1 MGVGSNLLGMSTAST
16 PSLWEIRKAVKPW
29 LIDSSQTILFGCS
42 GGADSM
48 ALALA
53 LFLEANGTKVIPIVI
68 DHGLQPGSAEITTQ
82 TISKL
87 KDIGYTQI
95 ESAIAQVKITDGLE
109 ASARRARYQIFNQ
122 FIDTHQPKYFLLA
135 HTSNDQA
142 ESVLLGLARGSGA
155 RSLSGM
161 ALENNI
167 YVRPLLKISRQTTE
181 AACHEG
187 NVEFWSDP
195 HNDDLRFAR
204 VRTRKN
210 VLPNLEEN
218 LGPGITE
225 ALVRSA
231 DLLRDDADALD
242 SFAREY
248 FAQTDPFNLS
258 VNELERLPRA
268 IRSRV
273 LRLAIYQA
281 GAPSGSLSAEHI
293 NGAEALISDWHGQK
307 ELSLP
312 GDVKLLRNSG
322 RITLS
327 TNK

>member
-1 MGVGSNLLGMSTAST
+1 MSTANT
-16 PSLWEIRKAVKPW
+16 PSLWEIQKAIKPW
-29 LIDSSQTILFGCS
+29 LSDSSRTILFGCS

-53 LFLEANGTKVIPIVI
+53 LFLEANQTKVIPVVV
-68 DHGLQPGSAEITTQ
+68 DHGLQEGSAQITSQ

-87 KDIGYTQI
+87 KAIGYI
-95 ESAIAQVKITDGLE
+95 EVETAIAQVKITDGLE

-122 FIDTHQPKYFLLA
+122 FIDTYRPKYFLLA
-135 HTSNDQA
+135 HTLNDQA

-155 RSLSGM
+155 RSLSGI
-161 ALENNI
+161 AVENNV
-167 YVRPLLKISRQTTE
+167 YVRPLLKISRQTTV
-181 AACHEG
+181 AACREG
-187 NVEFWSDP
+187 GIEIWSDP

-225 ALVRSA
+225 ALGRSA

-248 FAQTDPFNLS
+248 FAQTDPLNLS
-258 VNELERLPRA
+258 VNELERLPKA
-268 IRSRV
+268 IRTRV
-273 LRLAIYQA
+273 LRLAIYKA
-281 GAPSGSLSAEHI
+281 GAPTGSLSAEHI

-327 TNK
+327 TQ

>member
-1 MGVGSNLLGMSTAST
+1 MSTANT
-16 PSLWEIRKAVKPW
+16 PSLWEIQKAIKPW
-29 LIDSSQTILFGCS
+29 LSDSSRTILFGCS

-53 LFLEANGTKVIPIVI
+53 LFLEANQTKVIPVVV
-68 DHGLQPGSAEITTQ
+68 DHGLQEGSAQITSQ

-87 KDIGYTQI
+87 KAIGYI
-95 ESAIAQVKITDGLE
+95 EVETAIAQVKITDGLE

-122 FIDTHQPKYFLLA
+122 FIDTYRPKYFLLA
-135 HTSNDQA
+135 HTLNDQA

-161 ALENNI
+161 AVENNI
-167 YVRPLLKISRQTTE
+167 YVRPLLKISRQTTV
-181 AACHEG
+181 AACREG
-187 NVEFWSDP
+187 GIEIWSDP

-242 SFAREY
+242 SFACEY
-248 FAQTDPFNLS
+248 FAQTDPLNLS
-258 VNELERLPRA
+258 VNELERLPKA
-268 IRSRV
+268 IRTRV
-273 LRLAIYQA
+273 LRLAIYKA
-281 GAPSGSLSAEHI
+281 GAPTGSLSAEHI

-327 TNK
+327 TQ

>member
-1 MGVGSNLLGMSTAST
+1 MSTAGT

-29 LIDSSQTILFGCS
+29 IADSSQTILFGCS
-42 GGADSM
+42 GGTDSM

-53 LFLEANGTKVIPIVI
+53 LFLESNQTKVIPVVV
-68 DHGLQPGSAEITTQ
+68 DHGLQDGSAQIASQ

-87 KDIGYTQI
+87 KKIGYTQV
-95 ESAIAQVKITDGLE
+95 ETAVAQVKITDGLE

-122 FIDTHQPKYFLLA
+122 FIDTYRPKYFLLA
-135 HTSNDQA
+135 HTLNDQA
-142 ESVLLGLARGSGA
+142 ETVLLGLARGSGA

-161 ALENNI
+161 AVENNI
-167 YVRPLLKISRQTTE
+167 YVRPLLKISRQTTV

-187 NVEFWSDP
+187 GIEIWSDP

-204 VRTRKN
+204 VRARKN

-242 SFAREY
+242 SFALEY
-248 FAQTDPFNLS
+248 FAQTDPLNLS

-268 IRSRV
+268 IRTRV

-281 GAPSGSLSAEHI
+281 GAPAGSLSAEHI

-327 TNK
+327 TK

>member
-1 MGVGSNLLGMSTAST
+1 MSTANT
-16 PSLWEIRKAVKPW
+16 PSLWEIRKAIKPW
-29 LIDSSQTILFGCS
+29 LSDSSRTILFGCS

-53 LFLEANGTKVIPIVI
+53 LFLEANQTKVIPVVV
-68 DHGLQPGSAEITTQ
+68 DHGLQEGSAQITSQ

-87 KDIGYTQI
+87 KVIGYI
-95 ESAIAQVKITDGLE
+95 EVETAIAQVKITDGLE

-122 FIDTHQPKYFLLA
+122 FIDTYRPKYFLLA
-135 HTSNDQA
+135 HTLNDQA

-161 ALENNI
+161 AVENNI
-167 YVRPLLKISRQTTE
+167 YVRPLLKISKQTTV
-181 AACHEG
+181 AACREG
-187 NVEFWSDP
+187 GIEIWSDP

-248 FAQTDPFNLS
+248 FAQTDPLNLS
-258 VNELERLPRA
+258 VNELERLPKA
-268 IRSRV
+268 IRTRV
-273 LRLAIYQA
+273 LRLAIYKA
-281 GAPSGSLSAEHI
+281 GAPTGSLSVEHI

-327 TNK
+327 TQ

>member
-1 MGVGSNLLGMSTAST
+1 MSTAGT

-29 LIDSSQTILFGCS
+29 VSDSSQIILFGCS

-53 LFLEANGTKVIPIVI
+53 LFLEANQSKVIPVVV
-68 DHGLQPGSAEITTQ
+68 DHGLQEGSAQITSQ

-87 KDIGYTQI
+87 KAIGYTEV

-122 FIDTHQPKYFLLA
+122 FIDTYRPKYFLLA
-135 HTSNDQA
+135 HTLNDQA

-161 ALENNI
+161 AVENNI
-167 YVRPLLKISRQTTE
+167 YVRPLLKISRQTTV
-181 AACHEG
+181 AACREG
-187 NVEFWSDP
+187 GIEIWSDP

-248 FAQTDPFNLS
+248 FAQTDPLNLS
-258 VNELERLPRA
+258 VNELERLPKA
-268 IRSRV
+268 IRTRV
-273 LRLAIYQA
+273 LRLAIYKA
-281 GAPSGSLSAEHI
+281 GAPTGSLSAEHI

-327 TNK
+327 AQ

>member
-1 MGVGSNLLGMSTAST
+1 
-16 PSLWEIRKAVKPW
+16 
-29 LIDSSQTILFGCS
+29 
-42 GGADSM
+42 M

-53 LFLEANGTKVIPIVI
+53 LFLEANQSKVIPVVV
-68 DHGLQPGSAEITTQ
+68 DHGLQEGSAQITSQ

-87 KDIGYTQI
+87 KAIGYTQV
-95 ESAIAQVKITDGLE
+95 ESAVAQVKITDGLE

-122 FIDTHQPKYFLLA
+122 FIDTYRPKYFLLA
-135 HTSNDQA
+135 HTLNDQA

-161 ALENNI
+161 AVENNI
-167 YVRPLLKISRQTTE
+167 YVRPLLKISRQTTV
-181 AACHEG
+181 AACREG
-187 NVEFWSDP
+187 GIEIWSDP

-248 FAQTDPFNLS
+248 FAQTDPLNLS
-258 VNELERLPRA
+258 VSELERLPKA
-268 IRSRV
+268 IRTRV
-273 LRLAIYQA
+273 LRLAIYKA
-281 GAPSGSLSAEHI
+281 GAPTGSLSAEHI

-327 TNK
+327 AQ

>member
-1 MGVGSNLLGMSTAST
+1 MSTAST

-29 LIDSSQTILFGCS
+29 LSDSSQIILFGCS

-53 LFLEANGTKVIPIVI
+53 LFLEANGTKVIPVVV
-68 DHGLQPGSAEITTQ
+68 DHGLQPGSAEVTTQ

-95 ESAIAQVKITDGLE
+95 ESAVAQVRITDGLE

-167 YVRPLLKISRQTTE
+167 YVRPLLKTSRQTTE
-181 AACHEG
+181 AACSEG
-187 NVEFWSDP
+187 GVEFWSDP

-218 LGPGITE
+218 LGPGITD

-248 FAQTDPFNLS
+248 FDQTDPSDLS

-268 IRSRV
+268 IRTRV
-273 LRLAIYQA
+273 LRLAIYLA

>member
-1 MGVGSNLLGMSTAST
+1 MSTAGT

-29 LIDSSQTILFGCS
+29 VSDSSQIILFGCS

-53 LFLEANGTKVIPIVI
+53 LFLEANQTKVIPVVV
-68 DHGLQPGSAEITTQ
+68 DHGLQEGSAQITSQ

-87 KDIGYTQI
+87 KAIGYT
-95 ESAIAQVKITDGLE
+95 EVKSAIAQVKITDGLE

-122 FIDTHQPKYFLLA
+122 FIDTYRPKYFLLA
-135 HTSNDQA
+135 HTLNDQA

-167 YVRPLLKISRQTTE
+167 YVRPLLKISRQTTV
-181 AACHEG
+181 AACREG
-187 NVEFWSDP
+187 GIEIWSDP

-248 FAQTDPFNLS
+248 FAQTDPLNLS
-258 VNELERLPRA
+258 VSELERLPKA
-268 IRSRV
+268 IRTRV
-273 LRLAIYQA
+273 LRLAIYKA
-281 GAPSGSLSAEHI
+281 GAPTGSLSAEHI

-327 TNK
+327 AQ

>member
-1 MGVGSNLLGMSTAST
+1 MSTAGT

-29 LIDSSQTILFGCS
+29 IADSSQTILFGCS

-53 LFLEANGTKVIPIVI
+53 LFLEANQSKVIPVVV
-68 DHGLQPGSAEITTQ
+68 DHGLQEGSAQITSQ

-87 KDIGYTQI
+87 KAIGYTEV

-122 FIDTHQPKYFLLA
+122 FIDTYRPKYFLLA
-135 HTSNDQA
+135 HTLNDQA

-161 ALENNI
+161 AVENNI
-167 YVRPLLKISRQTTE
+167 YVRPLLKISRQTTV
-181 AACHEG
+181 AACRESG
-187 NVEFWSDP
+187 IEIWSDP

-248 FAQTDPFNLS
+248 FAQTDPLNLS
-258 VNELERLPRA
+258 VNELERLPKA
-268 IRSRV
+268 IRTRV
-273 LRLAIYQA
+273 LRLAIYKA
-281 GAPSGSLSAEHI
+281 GAPAGSLSAEHI

-327 TNK
+327 AR

>member
-1 MGVGSNLLGMSTAST
+1 MSTAGT

-29 LIDSSQTILFGCS
+29 IADSSQTILFGCS
-42 GGADSM
+42 GGVDSM

-53 LFLEANGTKVIPIVI
+53 LFLEANQTKVIPVVV
-68 DHGLQPGSAEITTQ
+68 DHGLQDGSAQITSQ

-87 KDIGYTQI
+87 KEIGYTQV
-95 ESAIAQVKITDGLE
+95 ETAVAQVKITDGLE

-122 FIDTHQPKYFLLA
+122 FIDTYRPKYFLLA
-135 HTSNDQA
+135 HTLNDQA
-142 ESVLLGLARGSGA
+142 ETVLLGLARGSGA

-161 ALENNI
+161 AVENNI
-167 YVRPLLKISRQTTE
+167 YVRPLLKISRQTTV

-187 NVEFWSDP
+187 GIEIWSDP
-195 HNDDLRFAR
+195 HNDDLRFTR

-242 SFAREY
+242 SFALEY
-248 FAQTDPFNLS
+248 FAQTDQLNLP
-258 VNELERLPRA
+258 VNDLERLPRA
-268 IRSRV
+268 IRTRV

-281 GAPSGSLSAEHI
+281 GAPAGSLSAEHI

-327 TNK
+327 TK

>member
-1 MGVGSNLLGMSTAST
+1 MSTANT
-16 PSLWEIRKAVKPW
+16 PSLWEIRKAIKPW
-29 LIDSSQTILFGCS
+29 LSDSSRTILFGCS

-53 LFLEANGTKVIPIVI
+53 LFLEANQTKVIPVVV
-68 DHGLQPGSAEITTQ
+68 DHGLQEGSAQITSQ

-87 KDIGYTQI
+87 KAIGYI
-95 ESAIAQVKITDGLE
+95 EVETAIAQVKITDGLE

-122 FIDTHQPKYFLLA
+122 FIDTYRPKYFLLA
-135 HTSNDQA
+135 HTLNDQA

-161 ALENNI
+161 AVENNV
-167 YVRPLLKISRQTTE
+167 YVRPLLKISRQTTV
-181 AACHEG
+181 AACREG
-187 NVEFWSDP
+187 GIEIWSDP

-248 FAQTDPFNLS
+248 FAQTDPLNLS
-258 VNELERLPRA
+258 VNELERLPKA
-268 IRSRV
+268 IRTRV
-273 LRLAIYQA
+273 LRLAIYKA
-281 GAPSGSLSAEHI
+281 GAPTGSLSAEHI

-327 TNK
+327 TQ

>member
-1 MGVGSNLLGMSTAST
+1 
-16 PSLWEIRKAVKPW
+16 
-29 LIDSSQTILFGCS
+29 
-42 GGADSM
+42 M

-53 LFLEANGTKVIPIVI
+53 LFLEANQSKVIPVVV
-68 DHGLQPGSAEITTQ
+68 DHGLQEGSAQITSQ

-87 KDIGYTQI
+87 KAIGYTQV

-122 FIDTHQPKYFLLA
+122 FIDTYRPKYFLLA
-135 HTSNDQA
+135 HTLNDQA

-161 ALENNI
+161 AVENNI
-167 YVRPLLKISRQTTE
+167 YVRPLLKISRHTTV
-181 AACHEG
+181 AACREG
-187 NVEFWSDP
+187 GIEIWSDP

-248 FAQTDPFNLS
+248 FAQTDPLNLS
-258 VNELERLPRA
+258 VSELERLPKA
-268 IRSRV
+268 IRTRV
-273 LRLAIYQA
+273 LRLAIYKA
-281 GAPSGSLSAEHI
+281 GAPTGSLSAEHI

-327 TNK
+327 AQ

>member
-1 MGVGSNLLGMSTAST
+1 
-16 PSLWEIRKAVKPW
+16 
-29 LIDSSQTILFGCS
+29 
-42 GGADSM
+42 M

-53 LFLEANGTKVIPIVI
+53 LFLEANQSKVIPVVV
-68 DHGLQPGSAEITTQ
+68 DHGLQEGSAQITSQ

-87 KDIGYTQI
+87 KAIGYTQV
-95 ESAIAQVKITDGLE
+95 ESAVAQVKITDGLE

-122 FIDTHQPKYFLLA
+122 FIDTYRPKYFLLA
-135 HTSNDQA
+135 HTLNDQA

-161 ALENNI
+161 AVENNI
-167 YVRPLLKISRQTTE
+167 YVRPLLKISRHTTV
-181 AACHEG
+181 AACREG
-187 NVEFWSDP
+187 GIEIWSDP

-248 FAQTDPFNLS
+248 FAQTDPLNLS
-258 VNELERLPRA
+258 VSELERLPKA
-268 IRSRV
+268 IRTRV
-273 LRLAIYQA
+273 LRLAIYKA
-281 GAPSGSLSAEHI
+281 GAPTGSLSAEHI

-327 TNK
+327 TQ

>member
-1 MGVGSNLLGMSTAST
+1 MSTAGT

-29 LIDSSQTILFGCS
+29 VSDSSQIILFGCS

-53 LFLEANGTKVIPIVI
+53 LFLEANQSKVIPVVV
-68 DHGLQPGSAEITTQ
+68 DHGLQEGSAQITSQ

-87 KDIGYTQI
+87 KAIGYTEV

-122 FIDTHQPKYFLLA
+122 FIDTYRPKYFLLA
-135 HTSNDQA
+135 HTLNDQA

-161 ALENNI
+161 AVENNI
-167 YVRPLLKISRQTTE
+167 YVRPLLKISRQTTV
-181 AACHEG
+181 AACREG
-187 NVEFWSDP
+187 GIEIWSDP

-248 FAQTDPFNLS
+248 FAQTDPLNLS
-258 VNELERLPRA
+258 VNELERLPKA
-268 IRSRV
+268 IRTRV
-273 LRLAIYQA
+273 LRLAIYKA
-281 GAPSGSLSAEHI
+281 GAPTGSLSAEHI

-327 TNK
+327 TQ

>member
-1 MGVGSNLLGMSTAST
+1 
-16 PSLWEIRKAVKPW
+16 
-29 LIDSSQTILFGCS
+29 
-42 GGADSM
+42 M

-53 LFLEANGTKVIPIVI
+53 LLLESNGTKVIPVVV
-68 DHGLQPGSAEITTQ
+68 DHGLQSSSAQITAQ

-122 FIDTHQPKYFLLA
+122 FIDSHQPKYFLLA
-135 HTSNDQA
+135 HTLNDQA

-181 AACHEG
+181 AACHEAE
-187 NVEFWSDP
+187 VEFWSDP

-218 LGPGITE
+218 LGPGITD

-248 FAQTDPFNLS
+248 FAQTDPSNLS

-268 IRSRV
+268 IRTRV